1 MKTNWKTLLIGTLCI
16 VWGLAFFVSCS
27 SSEGFDWSRLSL
39 QKYEKKSYTTEAE
52 LQSINLISDTDDIV
66 ILPSADHTT
75 KVDYVDSN
83 VLKYDISVSD
93 GTLYVKLEDN
103 RKWYHYINDYSPSN
117 ALTIYLPEK
126 EYSSLNIQAK
136 TGDITIG
143 SNLTF
148 GALEIR
154 VSTGDLSLSDLTCD
168 SVSLTV
174 STGDISVSNLNIS
187 GDLYAKSSTG
197 DKEFNNVSC
206 NNATFIAST
215 GITSISQMKAVG
227 DVSVESETGRQ
238 SYYDLTCNNAT
249 LISETGDKEISSLT
263 AFGNLTVESD
273 TGDNSMVDL
282 VVSAH
287 IEINTSTGNVS
298 FDHCDAGSLS
308 IQTSTGS
315 VTGTFR
321 TPKIFYAQSSSGK
334 VEVPSSTEGGL
345 CQVQTSTGRIKLS
358 IAE

>member
-39 QKYEKKSYTTEAE
+39 QKYEKKSYIAE
-52 LQSINLISDTDDIV
+52 VEFQSIALVSDTDNIV
-66 ILPSADHTT
+66 ILPSADQTT
-75 KVDYVDSN
+75 KVEYTDSN

-103 RKWYHYINDYSPSN
+103 RKWYHYINVYSPSN

-126 EYSSLNIQAK
+126 EYSSLNIQAD

-143 SNLTF
+143 DNLTF
-148 GALEIR
+148 GTLEIR
-154 VSTGDLSLSDLTCD
+154 ASTGDLSLSELTCD

-174 STGDISVSNLNIS
+174 STGDISVSTLNIS

-215 GITSISQMKAVG
+215 GKTSVSQMKAVG
-227 DVSVESETGRQ
+227 DVSVESDTGCQ
-238 SYYDLTCNNAT
+238 SYTAFSCASAELKAN
-249 LISETGDKEISSLT
+249 TGDI
-263 AFGNLTVESD
+263 
-273 TGDNSMVDL
+273 SMVDL
-282 VVSAH
+282 VASAH
-287 IEINTSTGNVS
+287 MEVNTSTGDVS
-298 FDHCDAGSLS
+298 FDNCDAASLS